1 MTAPSSRGS
10 ISSRLLPLLQQLRQ
24 VAGEKDRDRINHY
37 ILDSLDKLYGIEDG
51 AIYLYFLHGNQ
62 HWLALNATLT
72 HRDGEQEIGIID
84 PYQLNVH
91 ARQELEG
98 LPHLQT
104 PLQQG
109 QRHLEESPYWQL
121 LVYPLLHHETP
132 YALVELQRAAPF
144 SEDELAEL
152 DQFIGILQDH
162 LNLVRYAETDTLTG
176 MLNRKTFDENLDR
189 VLASVQETG
198 EEEALT
204 AAGSEQ
210 RHPPPEPGM
219 IWLSVMDID
228 HFKQINDRF
237 GHIIGD
243 EVLILLAQLMRDSF
257 RLHDQLFRFGG
268 EEFVAVIRTGTGED
282 AHRVLERFRERV
294 ANHEFPL
301 VGRVTISIGYTL
313 VDPLDTPTELVA
325 RADAALYHAKHH
337 GRNLVANYEQL
348 LAKGLIDTGRHQAAD
363 IELF

>member
-1 MTAPSSRGS
+1 MSAPATGL
-10 ISSRLLPLLQQLRQ
+10 ISSRLLPLLHQLRQ
-24 VAGEKDRDRINHY
+24 VAGEKDRDRINRY
-37 ILDSLDKLYGIEDG
+37 ILDTLATLYGIEDG

-72 HRDGEQEIGIID
+72 HRHGEQEISSID

-104 PLQQG
+104 PLQAG
-109 QRHLEESPYWQL
+109 QRYLEEGAHWQL
-121 LVYPLLHHETP
+121 LVYPLLHNETP
-132 YALVELQRAAPF
+132 YALIELQRASPF
-144 SEDELAEL
+144 ASDELEEL

-189 VLASVQETG
+189 VLASVHEYEPEPAPEDG
-198 EEEALT
+198 
-204 AAGSEQ
+204 EQ
-210 RHPPPEPGM
+210 RHLPPEPGM
-219 IWLSVMDID
+219 IWLAVMDID
-228 HFKQINDRF
+228 HFKQINDNF

-268 EEFVAVIRTGTGED
+268 EEFVAVIRTGSAED
-282 AHRVLERFRERV
+282 TARVLERFRERI
-294 ANHEFPL
+294 AEHAFPL
-301 VGRVTISIGYTL
+301 VGQVTISIGYTL
-313 VDPLDTPTELVA
+313 VDPMDTPTELVA
-325 RADAALYHAKHH
+325 RADSALYYAKQN
-337 GRNLVANYEQL
+337 GRNLVARYEEL
-348 LAKGLIDTGRHQAAD
+348 RDAGLIGGGQAKATE

>member
-1 MTAPSSRGS
+1 MSAPATGL
-10 ISSRLLPLLQQLRQ
+10 ISSRLLPLLHQLRQ
-24 VAGEKDRDRINHY
+24 VAGEKDRDRINRY
-37 ILDSLDKLYGIEDG
+37 ILDTLATLYGIEDG

-72 HRDGEQEIGIID
+72 HRHGEQEISSID

-104 PLQQG
+104 PLQAG
-109 QRHLEESPYWQL
+109 LRYLEEGAHWQL
-121 LVYPLLHHETP
+121 LVYPLLHNETP
-132 YALVELQRAAPF
+132 YALIELQRASPF
-144 SEDELAEL
+144 ASDELEEL

-189 VLASVQETG
+189 VLASVHECEPEPAPEG
-198 EEEALT
+198 
-204 AAGSEQ
+204 GEQ
-210 RHPPPEPGM
+210 RHLPPEPGM
-219 IWLSVMDID
+219 IWLAVMDID
-228 HFKQINDRF
+228 HFKQINDNF

-268 EEFVAVIRTGTGED
+268 EEFVAVIRTGSAED
-282 AHRVLERFRERV
+282 TARVLERFRERI
-294 ANHEFPL
+294 AEHAFPL
-301 VGRVTISIGYTL
+301 VGQVTISIGYTL
-313 VDPLDTPTELVA
+313 VDPMDTPTELVA
-325 RADAALYHAKHH
+325 RADSALYYAKQN
-337 GRNLVANYEQL
+337 GRNLVARYEEL
-348 LAKGLIDTGRHQAAD
+348 RDAGLIGSGQAKTTE